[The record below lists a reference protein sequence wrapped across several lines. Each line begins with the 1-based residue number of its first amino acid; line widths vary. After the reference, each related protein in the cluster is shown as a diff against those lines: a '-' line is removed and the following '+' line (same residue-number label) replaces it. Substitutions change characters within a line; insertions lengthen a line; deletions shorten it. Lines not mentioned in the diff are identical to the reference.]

1 MNKKKPAKKT
11 AAAPAAKSPAK
22 KTKTAPVS
30 TKATKTE
37 KTDKKSLALAAK
49 AIAEAPKTDEDED
62 EDLAPAPRSSAKSA
76 MTAAMETATTS
87 TSSGATP
94 TLKNF
99 RHHPDIENFYRFIV
113 ENDLRLEAVAI
124 FSQKKSQREVQKATK
139 AARARPN

>member
-1 MNKKKPAKKT
+1 MNKKKPTKKT
-11 AAAPAAKSPAK
+11 APAPAAKLPAK
-22 KTKTAPVS
+22 KTKTAPVN
-30 TKATKTE
+30 AKTA

-49 AIAEAPKTDEDED
+49 TVTVAPTGDEDED
-62 EDLAPAPRSSAKSA
+62 EDAAPAPRSSSKSA